1 MLVSIALNGPVG
13 RRAGIPAT
21 EERALLHCIIRI
33 LMAVRQRKF
42 LVRPDLLCHSLCCQ
56 CPELATLL
64 ARDPTR
70 DAREQLLSSE

>member
-42 LVRPDLLCHSLCCQ
+42 LVRPDLLCHSPVL
-56 CPELATLL
+56 PMPRASYF
-64 ARDPTR
+64 A
-70 DAREQLLSSE
+70 SY